1 MERGIERARKDDDD
15 ASPPLTSKTGSGG
28 VSQLRNRRRRRKE
41 HALNIHV
48 GRRRRKCC
56 KFPFAARQQEEGEA
70 KPNPIIPRHAMMPN
84 KIEYCNLAAVFC
96 IPNFL
101 ASAAANIELPR
112 KGRLFVRRK
121 IQQ

>member
-1 MERGIERARKDDDD
+1 MLQI
-15 ASPPLTSKTGSGG
+15 PF
-28 VSQLRNRRRRRKE
+28 RRRK
-41 HALNIHV
+41 
-48 GRRRRKCC
+48 
-56 KFPFAARQQEEGEA
+56 QEEGEA

-84 KIEYCNLAAVFC
+84 KIEYYNLGAAFS